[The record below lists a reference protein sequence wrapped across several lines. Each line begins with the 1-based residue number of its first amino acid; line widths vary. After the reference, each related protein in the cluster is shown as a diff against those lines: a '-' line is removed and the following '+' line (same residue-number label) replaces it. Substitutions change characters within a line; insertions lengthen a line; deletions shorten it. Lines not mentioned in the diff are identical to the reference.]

1 MAGHCCSENFSL
13 VAKLL
18 LGSALSA
25 IAITSAQAQ
34 TVAQADNTPETVVVT
49 GTSIRG
55 QAPVGTNLITMDRS
69 AIETTGAQ
77 TVQQLLSDMPQIN
90 NFGRSSQG
98 GNNSDFS
105 GGFAPAIHG
114 IGGGS
119 SSATL
124 VLIDGHRFPTQGL
137 TESQADPTVLPASAL
152 ERVEVLPDGD
162 SSIYGSDAV
171 AGVINFIT
179 RKDFTGFEMNV
190 QGGVAD
196 RYNTF
201 TTNATFGHTW
211 SGGSVMMSYD
221 YTSQSDLMFGSRKFM
236 TARQDI
242 RMGAADPSLFTGL
255 PARSASFMT
264 TTPAVG
270 PGTSAPFAATIPYP
284 SRGVNFENFNCGVAT
299 IAASSSAPAFYYQP
313 GGGYGGPSYSTSTN
327 NQPSQGACAGSG
339 ATGSQIGN
347 YASVIPST
355 VRHSGIIEINQ
366 EITENLAFN
375 AEMVYG
381 SRLTDQRT
389 SRGDI
394 SAEVFGPTSANTSQ
408 INPFYVGNATTGT
421 SAEYIRYDFND
432 LLGPGA
438 NTKQFDTN
446 EFVVSGLTYDL
457 GGERELTLSGT
468 AGQNI
473 NSQHITGVVSTAE
486 ALLALNGTTNTNG
499 TAGTNSE
506 QDVYGLGTVY
516 PGARALNVNNALDVW
531 DPVGSNKTSAAV
543 LRSLKD
549 GGSVSNA
556 NQGLEDLVA
565 KFDGPIFSLPA
576 GAVKIAAGG
585 EYLHQTFDEYGAV
598 NNSVGPS
605 LANSSYY
612 SYREGRSIYS
622 GFIEASVPLVGPDM
636 NVPLVESF
644 SIDAAGRYDKYS
656 GTVGDT
662 ANPKFAFD
670 WLLVDG
676 IKARGSWGTSFV
688 APLIH
693 DDQNFNSQSQI
704 SAASN
709 PSNPVIP
716 FGTALPFNGGAGV
729 AGTWVAS
736 PSTCAAGNGTVVNS
750 AGQTIT
756 AAGFPGAYGCKI
768 NFSATNGAGTSAALS
783 VAGGNGSLKPATGRS
798 WSLGADIDFG
808 KLWRPLAGATLSATF
823 WDTSYHGL
831 ITNQQTQN
839 NIPQLTFFA
848 PPGGWTPQSAYI
860 QGFLAGRP
868 ITIALPSSIW
878 ATVDGRLQNA
888 FNIWENG
895 VDFSGNYFYPTET
908 AGTYHFGIDGTELL
922 RYSTQGGTTN
932 PILSTLNGDNSPR
945 YNSQQ
950 LMFRAHLGWAMD
962 AFTSDFA
969 MNFIQAY
976 NINASN
982 FPYNLPGPGRG
993 YPMGAAG
1000 VFTSAGTAHIGALTN
1015 FDLSLSYALP
1025 EGVFGLPDLVSSG
1038 SSVSMVVQNIFN
1050 TAPPFDPTTAN
1061 GFTEGNP
1068 IGRLVTVA
1076 LRKKF

>member
-1 MAGHCCSENFSL
+1 MSGYRRSEKFTL
-13 VAKLL
+13 AARLL
-18 LGSALSA
+18 LGSALSG
-25 IAITSAQAQ
+25 IALTSAQAQ
-34 TVAQADNTPETVVVT
+34 TAAPADNVAETVVVT

-77 TVQQLLSDMPQIN
+77 TVQQLLSNMPQIN
-90 NFGRSSQG
+90 NFAGSVQG

-137 TESQADPTVLPASAL
+137 TESQSDPTVLPASAL

-171 AGVINFIT
+171 TGVINFIT
-179 RKDFTGFEMNV
+179 RKNFTGFEMNV
-190 QGGVAD
+190 QGGVASQ
-196 RYNTF
+196 YNTF

-211 SGGSVMMSYD
+211 SGGSLMMSYD
-221 YTSQSDLMFGSRKFM
+221 YTSQSDLMFGSRKYM
-236 TARQDI
+236 TDRQDI

-255 PARSASFMT
+255 PTRSASFMT
-264 TTPAVG
+264 ATPAAG
-270 PGTSAPFAATIPYP
+270 PGTSSPFGATIPYP
-284 SRGVNFENFNCGVAT
+284 SRGVNFANFNCGVAT
-299 IAASSSAPAFYYQP
+299 IAASSSAGAFYYQP

-327 NQPSQGACAGSG
+327 NQPSQGACG
-339 ATGSQIGN
+339 QDN
-347 YASVIPST
+347 YRSILPSS

-366 EITENLAFN
+366 EITDNLAFN
-375 AEMVYG
+375 TEVVYG
-381 SRLTDQRT
+381 SRLTDAQV
-389 SRGDI
+389 SRGTI
-394 SAEVFGPTSANTSQ
+394 NAEVFGPTSANTNQ

-421 SAEYIRYDFND
+421 GAEYVRYDFNP

-438 NTKQFDTN
+438 NTKEFDTN
-446 EFVVSGLTYDL
+446 FFAISGLTYDL
-457 GGERELTLSGT
+457 GNERELTLSGT

-473 NSQHITGVVSTAE
+473 NSQHVTGVVSTAE

-499 TAGTNSE
+499 TATSNSE

-516 PGARALNVNNALDVW
+516 PGTRVLNVNNALDVW
-531 DPVGSNKTSAAV
+531 DPVGTNKTSASV
-543 LRSLKD
+543 IRSLKD

-556 NQGLEDLVA
+556 NQGLQDVVA
-565 KFDGPIFSLPA
+565 KFDGPIFDLPA

-585 EYLHQTFDEYGAV
+585 EFLHQTFDEYGTV

-622 GFIEASVPLVGPDM
+622 GFVEVSVPLISPEM
-636 NVPLVESF
+636 NIPLVESF
-644 SIDAAGRYDKYS
+644 SIDGAGRYDKYS
-656 GTVGDT
+656 GNVGDT
-662 ANPKFAFD
+662 ANPKVAFD

-716 FGTALPFNGGAGV
+716 FGTTLPFNGGAGV

-736 PSTCAAGNGTVVNS
+736 PTTCAAGNGTVVNS

-768 NFSATNGAGTSAALS
+768 NFSANNGAGTSAALS
-783 VAGGNGSLKPATGRS
+783 VAGGNGSLRPATGRS

-823 WDTSYHGL
+823 WDISYHGL

-848 PPGGWTPQSAYI
+848 PAGGWTPQSAYI
-860 QGFLAGRP
+860 QSFLAGRP

-878 ATVDGRLQNA
+878 ATVDTRLQNA
-888 FNIWENG
+888 FNIWQNG
-895 VDFSGNYFYPTET
+895 VDFSGNYVYPTET
-908 AGTYHFGIDGTELL
+908 MGAFHVGIDGTELL

-950 LMFRAHLGWAMD
+950 LMFRAHVGWAID
-962 AFTSDFA
+962 ALSSDLA
-969 MNFIQAY
+969 MNYIQAY

-993 YPMGAAG
+993 YVFGSTG

-1015 FDLSLSYALP
+1015 FDLSLNYALP
-1025 EGVFGLPDLVSSG
+1025 TGFLGLSDMVSSG
-1038 SSVSMVVQNIFN
+1038 TSVSMVVQNIFD
-1050 TAPPFDPTTAN
+1050 TPPPFNPTTAN
-1061 GFTEGNP
+1061 GYVEGNP
-1068 IGRLVTVA
+1068 IGRFVTLA

>member
-1 MAGHCCSENFSL
+1 MSGNRRSQKFSL

-18 LGSALSA
+18 LGSALSG
-25 IAITSAQAQ
+25 IALTSAQAQ
-34 TVAQADNTPETVVVT
+34 TVTDTETLETVVVT

-55 QAPVGTNLITMDRS
+55 QAPVGTNLITMDRT

-90 NFGRSSQG
+90 TFGGSGQG
-98 GNNSDFS
+98 GSNSDFA

-137 TESQADPTVLPASAL
+137 TELQADPTIIPASAL

-179 RKDFTGFEMNV
+179 RKNFTGFEMNV

-196 RYNTF
+196 NYNTF

-211 SGGSVMMSYD
+211 SGGSIMASYD
-221 YTSQSDLMFGSRKFM
+221 YTSQSNLMFGTRNFM

-242 RMGAADPSLFTGL
+242 RMGAADPTLFTGVTSPE
-255 PARSASFMT
+255 PATYMT
-264 TTPAVG
+264 TTPAAG
-270 PGTSAPFAATIPYP
+270 AGTSAPYGVAIPYP
-284 SRGVNFENFNCGVAT
+284 SRGVNFDNFNCGVAT
-299 IAASSSAPAFYYQP
+299 IASSSSASAFYYQP
-313 GGGYGGPSYSTSTN
+313 GGGYGGTAYSTSTT
-327 NQPSQGACAGSG
+327 NQPSQGACTQA
-339 ATGSQIGN
+339 N
-347 YASVIPST
+347 YASILPST
-355 VRHSGIIEINQ
+355 VRHSGIIEFSQ

-375 AEMVYG
+375 TEVVYG
-381 SRLTDQRT
+381 SRLTDAQV
-389 SRGDI
+389 SRGTI
-394 SAEVFGPTSANTSQ
+394 NAEVFGPTSANTTQ

-421 SAEYIRYDFND
+421 GAEYIRYDFNS

-438 NTKQFDTN
+438 NTKEYDTN
-446 EFVVSGLTYDL
+446 AFVISGLTYDL

-468 AGQNI
+468 AGQNV
-473 NSQHITGVVSTAE
+473 NSQHVTGVVSSAE

-499 TAGTNSE
+499 VAGTNSE

-516 PGARALNVNNALDVW
+516 PGSRVLNTTNALDVW
-531 DPVGSNKTSAAV
+531 DPAGSSNKTSPQV
-543 LRSLKD
+543 LASLKD
-549 GGSVSNA
+549 GGSVTNA
-556 NQGLEDLVA
+556 NQGLEDVVA
-565 KFDGPIFSLPA
+565 KFDGPIFDLPA

-585 EYLHQTFDEYGAV
+585 EYLHETFDEYGTT
-598 NNSVGPS
+598 NNSVGAS

-622 GFIEASVPLVGPDM
+622 GFIETSIPLISPTMNFPLVQ
-636 NVPLVESF
+636 SF
-644 SIDAAGRYDKYS
+644 SIDAAGRYDRYS
-656 GTVGDT
+656 GNVGDT
-662 ANPKFAFD
+662 ANPKVAFD
-670 WLLVDG
+670 WLVVDG

-704 SAASN
+704 SAATS
-709 PSNPVIP
+709 PANPVIP
-716 FGTALPFNGGAGV
+716 FGTTLPFNGGAGV

-736 PSTCAAGNGTVVNS
+736 ASTCAGGNGTVVNS

-756 AAGFPGAYGCKI
+756 PVGGTYSGAYGCKI
-768 NFSATNGAGTSAALS
+768 NFAATNGAGSSAALS

-798 WSLGADIDFG
+798 WSTGFDVDFG
-808 KLWRPLAGATLSATF
+808 KLWRPLTGATLSTTF
-823 WDTSYHGL
+823 WDISYHGL

-839 NIPQLTFFA
+839 NIPQLTYFA
-848 PPGGWTPQSAYI
+848 PAGGWTPQSAYI
-860 QGFLAGRP
+860 QTFLAGRP

-878 ATVDGRLQNA
+878 ATVDTRLQNA

-895 VDFSGNYFYPTET
+895 IDFSGNYLYPTET
-908 AGTYHFGIDGTELL
+908 MGQYHIGIDGTEML

-945 YNSQQ
+945 YNSQN

-962 AFTSDFA
+962 ALYTDMA

-976 NINASN
+976 NINAAN

-993 YPMGAAG
+993 YDEGYPS

-1015 FDLSLSYALP
+1015 FDFTVNYALP
-1025 EGVFGLPDLVSSG
+1025 EGVLGLPDIVSGG
-1038 SSVSMVVQNIFN
+1038 SSVSVVVQNIFN
-1050 TAPPFDPTTAN
+1050 TPPPFNPTTAN
-1061 GFTEGNP
+1061 GYVEGNP
-1068 IGRLVTVA
+1068 IGRLVTLA

>member
-1 MAGHCCSENFSL
+1 MSGYRRSEKFTL
-13 VAKLL
+13 AARLL
-18 LGSALSA
+18 LGSALSG
-25 IAITSAQAQ
+25 IALTGAQAQ
-34 TVAQADNTPETVVVT
+34 TAAPADNVAETVVVT

-77 TVQQLLSDMPQIN
+77 TVQQLLSNMPQIN
-90 NFGRSSQG
+90 NFAGSVQG

-137 TESQADPTVLPASAL
+137 TESQSDPTVLPASAL

-171 AGVINFIT
+171 TGVINFIT
-179 RKDFTGFEMNV
+179 RKNFTGFEMNV
-190 QGGVAD
+190 QGGVASQ
-196 RYNTF
+196 YNTF

-211 SGGSVMMSYD
+211 SGGSLMMSYD
-221 YTSQSDLMFGSRKFM
+221 YTSQSDLMFGSRKYM
-236 TARQDI
+236 TDRQDI

-255 PARSASFMT
+255 PTRSASFMT
-264 TTPAVG
+264 ATPAAG
-270 PGTSAPFAATIPYP
+270 PGTSSPFGATIPYP
-284 SRGVNFENFNCGVAT
+284 SRGVNFANFNCGVAT
-299 IAASSSAPAFYYQP
+299 IAASSSAGAFYYQP

-327 NQPSQGACAGSG
+327 NQPSQGACG
-339 ATGSQIGN
+339 QDN
-347 YASVIPST
+347 YRSILPSS

-366 EITENLAFN
+366 EITDNLAFN
-375 AEMVYG
+375 TEVVYG
-381 SRLTDQRT
+381 SRLTDAQV
-389 SRGDI
+389 SRGTI
-394 SAEVFGPTSANTSQ
+394 NAEVFGPTSANTNQ
-408 INPFYVGNATTGT
+408 INPFYVGNAMTGT
-421 SAEYIRYDFND
+421 SAEYVRYDFNP

-438 NTKQFDTN
+438 NTKEFDTN
-446 EFVVSGLTYDL
+446 FFAISGLTYDL
-457 GGERELTLSGT
+457 GNERELTLSGT

-473 NSQHITGVVSTAE
+473 NSQHVTGVVSTAE

-499 TAGTNSE
+499 TATSNSE

-516 PGARALNVNNALDVW
+516 PGTRVLNVNNALDVW
-531 DPVGSNKTSAAV
+531 DPVGTNKTSASV
-543 LRSLKD
+543 IRSLKD

-556 NQGLEDLVA
+556 NQGLQDVVA
-565 KFDGPIFSLPA
+565 KFDGPIFDLPA

-585 EYLHQTFDEYGAV
+585 EFLHQTFDEYGTV

-622 GFIEASVPLVGPDM
+622 GFVEASVPLVSPEM
-636 NVPLVESF
+636 NIPLVESF
-644 SIDAAGRYDKYS
+644 SIDGAGRYDKYS
-656 GTVGDT
+656 GNVGDT
-662 ANPKFAFD
+662 ANPKVAFD

-716 FGTALPFNGGAGV
+716 FGTTLPFNGGAGV

-736 PSTCAAGNGTVVNS
+736 PTTCAAGNGTVVNS

-768 NFSATNGAGTSAALS
+768 NFSANNGAGTSAALS
-783 VAGGNGSLKPATGRS
+783 VAGGNGSLRPATGRS

-823 WDTSYHGL
+823 WDISYHGL

-848 PPGGWTPQSAYI
+848 PAGGWTPQSAYI
-860 QGFLAGRP
+860 QSFLAGRP

-878 ATVDGRLQNA
+878 ATVDTRLQNA
-888 FNIWENG
+888 FNIWQNG
-895 VDFSGNYFYPTET
+895 VDFSGNYVYPTET
-908 AGTYHFGIDGTELL
+908 MGAFHVGIDGTELL

-950 LMFRAHLGWAMD
+950 LMFRAHVGWAID
-962 AFTSDFA
+962 ALSSDLA
-969 MNFIQAY
+969 MNYIQAY

-993 YPMGAAG
+993 YVFGSTG

-1015 FDLSLSYALP
+1015 FDLSLNYALP
-1025 EGVFGLPDLVSSG
+1025 TGFLGLSDTVSSG
-1038 SSVSMVVQNIFN
+1038 TSVSMVVQNIFD
-1050 TAPPFDPTTAN
+1050 TPPPFNPTTAN
-1061 GFTEGNP
+1061 GYVEGNP
-1068 IGRLVTVA
+1068 IGRFVTLA